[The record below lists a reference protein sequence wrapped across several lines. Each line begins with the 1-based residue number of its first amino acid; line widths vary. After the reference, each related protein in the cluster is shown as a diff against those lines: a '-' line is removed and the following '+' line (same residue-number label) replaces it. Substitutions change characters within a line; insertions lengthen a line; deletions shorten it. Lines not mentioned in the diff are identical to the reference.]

1 MNNIWNKIKNSIKK
15 KAPAHIFKMWLEPI
29 RFVEYNN
36 GKLILSCP
44 NSFTKKTVKQRFEA
58 LIIKEWEKLTGY
70 PTTITF
76 KIKQSND
83 TKAPKKTVLNQKQ
96 LPDIYLRLYG
106 GRPLRKNFTFDNF
119 IVGNNNDFAYSASLS
134 LASKENNSQNSLLL
148 LSKTGMGKSHLSQAI
163 GRHILTS
170 FSNKQVCY
178 LTAEDFTNE
187 MVTAIQTNCLDKF
200 KDKYRK
206 HCDVL
211 LIEDI
216 DFFSGKKRS
225 QQELSLV
232 LDSLFDSDKKIIFT
246 SQYLPAE
253 IPKLDDGLS
262 SRLTCGI
269 ISNISKPDFKT
280 RLKILK
286 KKTEIHNYDKIPK
299 QVIEY
304 LAGELTGNVRQLESG
319 LLGVITKAS
328 LLGLNID
335 IPLAKEVI
343 DNIVGQ
349 YKVITLDYIKKEVC
363 KHYGILPE
371 DITSKSRK
379 QPIVRPRQV
388 AMYLARKYTD
398 QPLAAIGNSFNRY
411 HATVLHAINEIEK
424 GIRHDPTIRGQIDY
438 FRNKLASPS
447 I

>member
-1 MNNIWNKIKNSIKK
+1 
-15 KAPAHIFKMWLEPI
+15 
-29 RFVEYNN
+29 
-36 GKLILSCP
+36 
-44 NSFTKKTVKQRFEA
+44 
-58 LIIKEWEKLTGY
+58 
-70 PTTITF
+70 
-76 KIKQSND
+76 
-83 TKAPKKTVLNQKQ
+83 
-96 LPDIYLRLYG
+96 
-106 GRPLRKNFTFDNF
+106 
-119 IVGNNNDFAYSASLS
+119 
-134 LASKENNSQNSLLL
+134 
-148 LSKTGMGKSHLSQAI
+148 
-163 GRHILTS
+163 
-170 FSNKQVCY
+170 
-178 LTAEDFTNE
+178 
-187 MVTAIQTNCLDKF
+187 MVTAIQTSCLDKF

-269 ISNISKPDFKT
+269 ISNISQPDFKT

-286 KKTEIHNYDKIPK
+286 KKAEFNHYDKIHHK
-299 QVIEY
+299 VMTY
-304 LAGELTGNVRQLESG
+304 LAGEHTGNIRELESG

-328 LLGLNID
+328 LLGLDID
-335 IPLAKEVI
+335 VPLAKGVI
-343 DNIVGQ
+343 ENIVGQ
-349 YKVITLDYIKKEVC
+349 YKIITLDYIKKEVC

-371 DITSKSRK
+371 DIESKSRK
-379 QPIVRPRQV
+379 KTMVRPRQV

-398 QPLAAIGNSFNRY
+398 QPLAAILKSFNRY
-411 HATVLHAINEIEK
+411 HATVLHSINEIEK
-424 GIRHDPTIRGQIDY
+424 GTRNDASIRGQINY